1 MMENVCGSDQFKK
14 WWKCTFYNATINTT
28 DILIEQVR
36 KFQNS
41 YFEEHLWKA
50 GTNLQKVHCLRACHK
65 TRSW

>member
-14 WWKCTFYNATINTT
+14 WWKCTSYNATINTT

-41 YFEEHLWKA
+41 YFEDTCERLLLIYK
-50 GTNLQKVHCLRACHK
+50 KYIV
-65 TRSW
+65 